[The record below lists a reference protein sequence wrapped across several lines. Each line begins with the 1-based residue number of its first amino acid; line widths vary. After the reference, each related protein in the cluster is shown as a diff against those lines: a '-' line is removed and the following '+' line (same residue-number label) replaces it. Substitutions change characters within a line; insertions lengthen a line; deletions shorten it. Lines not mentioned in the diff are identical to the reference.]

1 MCKVQIVIYGHAVNA
16 LAIIVLGGII
26 GFICGAFGVGGGF
39 LLTPML
45 HVVLGIPYPI
55 AIGSNLSQMI
65 GTSTAAFLRHKH
77 YGHVDMKL
85 ALTIIIP
92 MLVGVE
98 WGAWIL
104 ESLKHHPPITIGG
117 HTFPALSLAM
127 NALFATLLI
136 CVAIGMARE
145 AYRHLRTDAHDI
157 AELRGILQEFTIPPI
172 MSFPDSGV
180 QRLSLVSICIVS
192 GIIGAARG
200 LLGIGGVFML
210 PALVYSFGVPTHTAI
225 GVNLVAVLASA
236 IYGGFTHALKGNV
249 DLRLVMLMLVS
260 STIMAQVGAHIT
272 TRARPAELRLAFS
285 GIVLIA
291 ALLVLWK
298 LWMLWHAG

>member
-1 MCKVQIVIYGHAVNA
+1 M
-16 LAIIVLGGII
+16 LGGVI
-26 GFICGAFGVGGGF
+26 GFICGIFGVGGGF

-45 HVVLGIPYPI
+45 HVVLGIPYPV
-55 AIGSNLSQMI
+55 AIGSSLSQMI
-65 GTSTAAFLRHKH
+65 GTSTAAFLRHRR

-104 ESLKHHPPITIGG
+104 EFLERYPLITIGER
-117 HTFPALSLAM
+117 TFPALPLAM
-127 NALFATLLI
+127 NASFAVLLI
-136 CVAIGMARE
+136 AIAIGMARE
-145 AYRHLRTDAHDI
+145 AYRRLRTNTQADV
-157 AELRGILQEFTIPPI
+157 AEVRGILQEWTIPPI

-180 QRLSLVSICIVS
+180 QQLSLVSICIVS
-192 GIIGAARG
+192 GIIGIARG

-225 GVNLVAVLASA
+225 GINLVAVLASA

-260 STIMAQVGAHIT
+260 STIVAQIGAHMT
-272 TRARPAELRLAFS
+272 TRVRPAALRLAFS
-285 GIVLIA
+285 GIVFIA
-291 ALLVLWK
+291 ALLVVWK
-298 LWMLWHAG
+298 LWMLWHAA